1 MVTPQILNLV
11 DVTKA
16 QKCRYIKNKTLFLLQ
31 IKKIINY
38 TSRATLCQKKAFVS
52 EITFNQYG
60 IIKREF
66 IMPRAIF
73 S

>member
-1 MVTPQILNLV
+1 MPQILNLV

-31 IKKIINY
+31 IKKIIN
-38 TSRATLCQKKAFVS
+38 SRATLCQKKAFVS